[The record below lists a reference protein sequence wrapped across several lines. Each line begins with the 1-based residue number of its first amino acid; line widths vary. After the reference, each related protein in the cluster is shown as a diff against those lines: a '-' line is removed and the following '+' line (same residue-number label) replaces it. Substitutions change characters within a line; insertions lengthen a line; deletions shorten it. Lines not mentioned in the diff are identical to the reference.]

1 MSKYLSFNGTATRQ
15 QYWAVVFI
23 SFFAHVL
30 LVVLSIAVGA
40 GVESVAKGLGGFI
53 TILSLLIITV
63 LYLIIHFSNAVRR
76 CRDADINPWWS
87 LAQIIP
93 YAGFIVLI
101 VIGCLPSI
109 DKFNNPYGVKAQ

>member
-1 MSKYLSFNGTATRQ
+1 MSKYLSFSGTATRQ

-23 SFFAHVL
+23 SFFAYVL
-30 LVVLSIAVGA
+30 ATAISVGVGA
-40 GVESVAKGLGGFI
+40 GIEPYAKGLGFFTMI
-53 TILSLLIITV
+53 V
-63 LYLIIHFSNAVRR
+63 FYLAISIFYLVIHFSNAARR

-93 YAGFIVLI
+93 YAGLIILI

-109 DKFNNPYGVKAQ
+109 DKVNNPSGVKAK